1 MEFDLKS
8 VYFDLKNVDFNLKFY
23 NLIKNIRFKSK
34 EMCKVDTLMVNELGS
49 WVQDLHILN
58 QIIHFLDLILL
69 FLNTEFCTSN
79 IISAQ
84 NLGILSVICR
94 IGSKIFVFKNKHF

>member
-1 MEFDLKS
+1 MLK
-8 VYFDLKNVDFNLKFY
+8 
-23 NLIKNIRFKSK
+23 
-34 EMCKVDTLMVNELGS
+34 ELGS
-49 WVQDLHILN
+49 WVHDLHILDQIIHFLDQILHILDQIIYFLDGILHILD
-58 QIIHFLDLILL
+58 QIIHFLDLILP
-69 FLNTEFCTSN
+69 FLNTEFCTAN

>member
-1 MEFDLKS
+1 
-8 VYFDLKNVDFNLKFY
+8 
-23 NLIKNIRFKSK
+23 
-34 EMCKVDTLMVNELGS
+34 MCKLDTLMVKELGS
-49 WVQDLHILN
+49 WVQDLHILDQIIHFLDRILHTLD

-69 FLNTEFCTSN
+69 FLNTEFCASN

-94 IGSKIFVFKNKHF
+94 IGSRIFVFKNKHF